1 MYQKNY
7 IKSFQFF
14 ALSAGLIISLTANIY
29 GQAQPKNNELDAA
42 TREQKNIASE
52 KAARSLFSA
61 LQQDNTAA
69 IEPFIPTKEMY
80 KDIIAHY
87 PYGSERERET
97 ALARLDNEFSTRES
111 EVKAN
116 YALLNA
122 QAKQSG
128 IALNDCKVKAY
139 QMSLKNDE
147 TLRGGRAIV
156 QVNAPEGQTL
166 NLRIEGFYEYKNQW
180 YVFNKMLWK

>member
-1 MYQKNY
+1 MGSKNY
-7 IKSFQFF
+7 IKSVRFV
-14 ALSAGLIISLTANIY
+14 ALFAGLMIGFTANMY
-29 GQAQPKNNELDAA
+29 GQTQLKNNELDAA
-42 TREQKNIASE
+42 TREQKNVASE
-52 KAARSLFSA
+52 KAARSLFTA

-80 KDIIAHY
+80 KDIISHY

-97 ALARLDNEFSTRES
+97 AFARLDKEFGTRES

-116 YALLNA
+116 YVLLNA

-128 IALNDCKVKAY
+128 IALNACKVKAY

-147 TLRGGRAIV
+147 TLRGGRAVV

-166 NLRIEGFYEYKNQW
+166 NLRIEGFYEYNNQW

>member
-1 MYQKNY
+1 MPSKNY
-7 IKSFQFF
+7 TKSLPFIALF
-14 ALSAGLIISLTANIY
+14 ASLIMGFNANMH
-29 GQAQPKNNELDAA
+29 GQTPLKNNELDAA
-42 TREQKNIASE
+42 TREQKNVASE
-52 KAARSLFSA
+52 KAARSLFFA

-87 PYGSERERET
+87 PYGSERERES
-97 ALARLDNEFSTRES
+97 ALSRLDKEFDTRQS

-116 YALLNA
+116 YTLLNA

-128 IALNDCKVKAY
+128 VALNDCKIKAY
-139 QMSLKNDE
+139 QMTLKNDE

-166 NLRIEGFYEYKNQW
+166 NLRIEGFYEYNNQW